1 MSTQDAK
8 STTFTFAGS
17 TIGGV
22 ESFDLFQGQAK
33 ESTFRPLSGEPTSMP
48 GKPDFGQCLLNL
60 YYDETDAGQAAL
72 SASLRNRTRH
82 TLVVTHADGS
92 TDTCT
97 AFTLL
102 FPVRGS
108 KGSDNPIVTTRCL
121 LRVSGYVT

>member
-1 MSTQDAK
+1 MAIQDAK
-8 STTFTFAGS
+8 STTFTFAGA

-22 ESFDLFQGQAK
+22 VSFDLFQGQVR
-33 ESTFRPLSGEPTSMP
+33 ESTFRPLSGEPTSIP
-48 GKPDFGQCLLNL
+48 GPPDFGQCLLNL
-60 YYDETDAGQAAL
+60 NYDPDDVGQAAL
-72 SASLRNRTRH
+72 ISSLRNRTRH

-108 KGSDNPIVTTRCL
+108 KDAGTPIVSTRCL